1 MKQQFD
7 KNSLTGWRKTL
18 FEVIFEADTG
28 AGKLFDVVLMLNII
42 ASVIVVMLYSVESI
56 RVRHG
61 DLLRGLEW
69 AFTILF
75 TIEYIL
81 RLVCVNRPLRYAFS
95 FFGIVDLLAILPTY
109 LSLVLPASS
118 PLAVVRLLRV
128 LRVFRVLKFGRCL
141 GEANM
146 LMQAL
151 MASRRKIFVFMF
163 TVLTLVVILGSLIY
177 VIEGQENGFT
187 SIPRSVYW
195 AIVTL
200 TTVGYGDISPQTP
213 LGQLLASFVM
223 IMGYAIIAVPTG
235 IITVE
240 MAKYDKKNITSQVC
254 PECTQEGHDHDAE
267 HCKFCGA
274 KL

>member
-1 MKQQFD
+1 MKQQYD
-7 KNSLTGWRKTL
+7 KSSLTGWRKKF
-18 FEVIFEADTG
+18 FEVIFEADTF
-28 AGKLFDVVLMLNII
+28 AGKLFDVVLMINII
-42 ASVIVVMLYSVESI
+42 LSVTVVMLHSVESVRI
-56 RVRHG
+56 RYG
-61 DLLRGLEW
+61 TLLMAFEW
-69 AFTILF
+69 GFTVLF

-81 RLVCVNRPLRYAFS
+81 RLVCVNRPLRYVFS
-95 FFGIVDLLAILPTY
+95 FFGVVDLLAIVPTY
-109 LSLVLPASS
+109 LSLFMKASHS
-118 PLAVVRLLRV
+118 LTVIRLLRV

-163 TVLTLVVILGSLIY
+163 TVLTLVVIIGSLIY

-223 IMGYAIIAVPTG
+223 IMGYAIIAVPSG

-240 MAKYDKKNITSQVC
+240 MAKYENKNITSQVC
-254 PECTQEGHDHDAE
+254 PECTQEGHDHDAKY
-267 HCKFCGA
+267 CKFCGA
-274 KL
+274 NL

>member
-1 MKQQFD
+1 MKQQYD
-7 KNSLTGWRKTL
+7 KSSLTGWRKKF
-18 FEVIFEADTG
+18 FEVIFEADTP
-28 AGKLFDVVLMLNII
+28 AGKLFDVVLMINVV
-42 ASVIVVMLYSVESI
+42 ASVTVVMLLSVESI
-56 RVRHG
+56 SVKYNG
-61 DLLRGLEW
+61 LLIAFEW
-69 AFTILF
+69 GFTVLF
-75 TIEYIL
+75 TIEYVL
-81 RLVCVNRPLRYAFS
+81 RLACVNRPLRYAFS
-95 FFGIVDLLAILPTY
+95 FFGVVDLLAILPTY
-109 LSLVLPASS
+109 LSLLMKASRS
-118 PLAVVRLLRV
+118 LAVIRLLRV

-146 LMQAL
+146 LLNAL

-163 TVLTLVVILGSLIY
+163 TVLTLVVIIGSLIY

-240 MAKYDKKNITSQVC
+240 MAKYENNNITSQVC
-254 PECTQEGHDHDAE
+254 PECTQEGHDHDAQY
-267 HCKFCGA
+267 CKFCGA
-274 KL
+274 RL